1 MGVPRHVGAGLRTR
15 LRAFAGTSVALA
27 LLVAV
32 TAALAAAYPRAV
44 DRYGDAGLRRAV
56 EQALPDQTTVQMQV
70 PLPWMDSVEELEA
83 ALRTGPLAEAR
94 AEILAT
100 AEAPLVPDPAQ
111 SSYGVRTTVG
121 LEASDPWLPQPG
133 GRPAQMVLAAQQD
146 LASHTRLSAGRL
158 PRTTGAPVT
167 AATARVEAAV
177 TVETARTLDIRVGSV
192 IHVPGSGRAPLA
204 VHITGIVVPRAPEG
218 AYWSA
223 LPVLRTPALS
233 RRPDLA
239 PSDVHWLG
247 GLLLAPDAGPA
258 LLGTPGRPQRYWHV
272 APDVAAL
279 RGHDLDRLASAVA
292 ALESGPGVQRL
303 RTVVDAGLEA
313 QTNLDEVLADHARL
327 RSGIDPLLLLA
338 AVGTG
343 SLAVIV
349 LTMAG
354 GVAADR
360 RRAELALLRARGA
373 SLSGLAVRLLAE
385 TATVAVPAGA
395 LGLTAA
401 LLVLPGARTA
411 PAVATALAVTLLACL
426 ALPVRA
432 VVAHRTVR
440 MHDGREDLAAA
451 RPSRRRTVAEL
462 TVLVIAVGA
471 VAALRRQG
479 SGSTSLV
486 AAAPLLTGVVAALL
500 LARLHPLPLRALSR
514 ATTRL
519 RGLVVPLSLA
529 QVARAPGFAVLPL
542 LALLSALTTAA
553 FGGSVLAGVTAARD
567 QAALHEVGADGRIE
581 TTTGELPRGLPDRV
595 RRLSGVQD
603 MTEAHVTYDAKPE
616 QGSQLVPL
624 AAVDP
629 GAYARLS
636 HHTGMGAFD
645 AASLRRTDA
654 GTTDAGTAGG
664 ATAGGATTDAGTT
677 DGATTDGAT
686 TDGADRPLPA
696 LASPRVAD
704 EYGTG
709 PYSVLLPDGTSVTV
723 RIVLVRDRTPAVAG
737 DDFLIVD
744 RAGLPRVAARTT
756 TLLLTGDALNGRAL
770 RSAADGTAA
779 TVRLRA
785 EERTRHVESPL
796 QSGAERLY
804 AVAVAAGAGY
814 AILALV
820 LTVLR
825 TAPERGALLARLRTM
840 GMTRAQGRRL
850 LILTALPQ
858 AFLAAAGG
866 VLTGWVAIQLLSPG
880 VDLTAIALASPS
892 AVEGAV
898 LRTDPL
904 SLAVPALAV
913 QLLAVGVPAG
923 QAWWT
928 SRRGSVRELRLGDT

>member
-1 MGVPRHVGAGLRTR
+1 MTTRPVPPQDGATKKDDTAGTAKAAGEARTAPPRVRAGLRTR
-15 LRAFAGTSVALA
+15 LRAFAGTSAALA

-56 EQALPDQTTVQMQV
+56 EQALPDRTTVQMRI
-70 PLPWMDSVEELEA
+70 PLPWMDGVEETEA
-83 ALRTGPLAEAR
+83 ALRAGPLAEAR
-94 AEILAT
+94 AEILT
-100 AEAPLVPDPAQ
+100 AAGAPLVPDPAQ
-111 SSYGVRTTVG
+111 SSYGVRTTVP
-121 LEASDPWLPQPG
+121 LEASDAWLPQPA
-133 GRPAQMVLAAQQD
+133 GRPAELVLAAQQD
-146 LASHTRLSAGRL
+146 LAAHTRLSAGRL

-167 AATARVEAAV
+167 AATEQVEAAV
-177 TVETARTLDIRVGSV
+177 TAETARTLRIRVGSV
-192 IHVPGSGRAPLA
+192 IHVPGSGRGGLA
-204 VHITGIVVPRAPEG
+204 VRVTGIVVPRAPEG

-233 RRPDLA
+233 RRPDLM
-239 PSDVHWLG
+239 PWEVHWLG
-247 GLLLAPDAGPA
+247 GLLLAPDAGPV
-258 LLGTPGRPQRYWHV
+258 LLGTPGRPDRYWNV
-272 APDVAAL
+272 APDVATL
-279 RGHDLDRLASAVA
+279 RGHELDRLTSAVA
-292 ALESGPGVQRL
+292 ALESGPAVERL
-303 RTVVDAGLEA
+303 RETVDQGLEA
-313 QTNLDEVLADHARL
+313 ETDLDEVLAHHARL
-327 RSGIDPLLLLA
+327 RAGIEPLLLLA

-349 LTMAG
+349 LAMAG

-360 RRAELALLRARGA
+360 RRAELDLLRARGA
-373 SLSGLAVRLLAE
+373 SLPGLALRLLAE
-385 TATVAVPAGA
+385 TAVVAVPAGA

-401 LLVLPGARTA
+401 TLALSGARTA
-411 PAVATALAVTLLACL
+411 PALAAALTVTLLACL

-440 MHDGREDLAAA
+440 LHDGREDLTTA

-462 TVLVIAVGA
+462 TVLVIAAGA
-471 VAALRRQG
+471 VVALRRQG
-479 SGSTSLV
+479 SGSTALV

-500 LARLHPLPLRALSR
+500 LARLHPLPLRALSG
-514 ATTRL
+514 AASRL
-519 RGLVVPLSLA
+519 RGLVIPLSLA

-567 QAALHEVGADGRIE
+567 RAALHEVGADGRVE
-581 TTTGELPRGLPDRV
+581 TLTGELPRTLPDRV
-595 RRLSGVQD
+595 RRLPGVQD
-603 MTEAHVTYDAKPE
+603 MARASVTYDAKPE
-616 QGSQLVPL
+616 QGSQPLPL
-624 AAVDP
+624 AGVDL

-636 HHTGMGAFD
+636 HRTGLGPFD
-645 AASLRRTDA
+645 AARLRQPDA
-654 GTTDAGTAGG
+654 GPKAGT
-664 ATAGGATTDAGTT
+664 D
-677 DGATTDGAT
+677 
-686 TDGADRPLPA
+686 DRPLPA

-709 PYSVLLPDGTSVTV
+709 PQSVLLPDGTSVTV
-723 RIVLVRDRTPAVAG
+723 KITLVRDRTPAVSG
-737 DDFLIVD
+737 DEFLIVD
-744 RAGLPRVAARTT
+744 RAGLPRDAARTT

-779 TVRLRA
+779 TVRLRTEQRA
-785 EERTRHVESPL
+785 THVDSPL

-804 AVAVAAGAGY
+804 GVAVAAGAGY

-840 GMTRAQGRRL
+840 GMTRSLGRRL
-850 LILTALPQ
+850 LILTAFPQ

-866 VLTGWVAIQLLSPG
+866 MLTGWAGIRLLAPG
-880 VDLTAIALASPS
+880 VDLTTIAVASPS
-892 AVEGAV
+892 AVEEAV

-913 QLLAVGVPAG
+913 LLLAVGVPAV

-928 SRRGSVRELRLGDT
+928 GRRGSVRELRLGDN